1 MEPAAL
7 AFRDVLAEVKI
18 SDGQIPVVNNVD
30 AKETTDK
37 SEISDKLI
45 KQIYSPV
52 LWEDIVEELIKN
64 GVDTFV
70 EIGSGKVLAGL
81 IKKINRDVTVLSA
94 GDAESVKSVAA
105 TLKGE

>member
-37 SEISDKLI
+37 SKL
-45 KQIYSPV
+45 
-52 LWEDIVEELIKN
+52 
-64 GVDTFV
+64 
-70 EIGSGKVLAGL
+70 A
-81 IKKINRDVTVLSA
+81 IN
-94 GDAESVKSVAA
+94 
-105 TLKGE
+105 